1 MPGVLC
7 LARVVLEHLGF
18 FMRSIGSFM
27 QVLKDATNQRRLS
40 VVRSTAATFVGLL
53 LGVCASQ
60 SAWALTV
67 SGSIAANTRW
77 TAAQSPIMVQ
87 GNVTLDQ
94 DATLTVDPGVQIRM
108 EPSSSF
114 TVMRGAVRAVG
125 TQDQPIV
132 ITSAKSSPAPG
143 DWGVWRFTEGTRN
156 EQTQW
161 DYVRFEYGSGL
172 VVEKSSP
179 TLNRVSLRFNNGPAV
194 RIDLESSPVGK
205 GLTAEGNL
213 IDAVLVPAGVIIGQ
227 VSWALAGIP
236 YFVEQGLVEVG
247 LAQMQI
253 EPAEVKVPRNS
264 NVPLRLKLTQPAPQ
278 GGRDLS
284 ITSSAP
290 YVVSSYAI
298 QNTGVLRVPEGASEV
313 NFNVSSLS
321 QLGAASISVSH
332 PELGTAGVRV
342 EVANIPYVDLSVWP
356 SHNQM
361 LAGSPYTVYVDLSEP
376 APSGGLTVPLSS
388 TPSGAVQHP
397 SSVAIAGG
405 ESRGA
410 FVVQGGASGTSATVS
425 AKAPAG
431 YAIREG
437 SVELT
442 FVSEI
447 YPELMAPTSV
457 LVGES
462 VEVPV
467 RSMVPPAP
475 KGGMRAQLSS
485 SDPAILKVTSS
496 EAAVSGEEMYPQT
509 TPPFSVM
516 GVAPGNAR
524 LQLTGAGITPISRDI
539 RVLKP
544 TELYIEANT
553 ENQKFV
559 IGEGLVG
566 QVRVGRKIDPFSYH
580 GYGDS
585 VYVNLTCEDASI
597 CSTQSVYIPS
607 WQQAVSVSIA
617 GNAVGA
623 TKLHASAEHAAS
635 AISDV
640 NVVKPELS
648 WSASSERYM
657 GARQGFSICLS
668 VPDVISYYYNRQVLS
683 GSAWVMDL
691 SLPDQ
696 VPAGLVGA
704 IYDQPEGGA
713 PVTQARIEPGST
725 CTDTLYVSEASRR
738 GSYRIGL
745 SMANGMSSR
754 TEPITVLADDQIEM
768 RPVCGDCLDMTV
780 VQGFTAKFGVQ
791 VTHRGSPVSPSQP
804 LNVHIQC
811 SDASA
816 CSVTSPVEV
825 KPDEDY
831 AYFEVTGL
839 SPGQVNLEA
848 TVPALPDVYP
858 DVGRRSITVVPPS
871 LSFDSRD
878 WQTPEV
884 DVKAGENR
892 TYEICLSEP
901 AWGVR
906 SYSLTDM
913 NIQMSTSN
921 PAVARVTPIDV
932 WPAKQEC
939 LYLEM
944 NFISAGAALL
954 TVNVPGVPAHTKRFE
969 VQP

>member
-1 MPGVLC
+1 
-7 LARVVLEHLGF
+7 
-18 FMRSIGSFM
+18 M

-77 TAAQSPIMVQ
+77 TAAQSPVTVQ

-161 DYVRFEYGSGL
+161 DYVRVEYGSGL

-213 IDAVLVPAGVIIGQ
+213 IDAVLVPAGVITGQ

-247 LAQMQI
+247 LAQMLI
-253 EPAEVKVPRNS
+253 EPAEIKVPRNS

-284 ITSSAP
+284 FVSSA
-290 YVVSSYAI
+290 SYI
-298 QNTGVLRVPEGASEV
+298 VQGPGVLRVPEGASEV
-313 NFNVSSLS
+313 NFNVSSQS

-376 APSGGLTVPLSS
+376 APSGGIAVPLFS
-388 TPSGAVQHP
+388 TPAGAVQHP
-397 SSVAIAGG
+397 ASVAIAGG

-410 FVVQGGASGTSATVS
+410 FVVQGGASGTTATVS

-437 SVELT
+437 SVDLE
-442 FVSEI
+442 FVSGLYAEF
-447 YPELMAPTSV
+447 LAPSRM
-457 LVGES
+457 LVGEQLEIS
-462 VEVPV
+462 VRQV
-467 RSMVPPAP
+467 VPPAP
-475 KGGMRAQLSS
+475 KGGLKAQMDSS
-485 SDPAILKVTSS
+485 APSVLKVIVN
-496 EAAVSGEEMYPQT
+496 EASVSGENLYPQT
-509 TPPFSVM
+509 TPSFQIQAI
-516 GVAPGNAR
+516 APGNAR
-524 LQLTGAGITPISRDI
+524 LQLSGAGFTASQNNIT
-539 RVLKP
+539 VVKP
-544 TELYIEANT
+544 TELFIEAVSGSG
-553 ENQKFV
+553 QIAV
-559 IGEGLVG
+559 GEGLIG
-566 QVRVGRKIDPFSYH
+566 KVRLRRKMEPFSYH
-580 GYGDS
+580 GYDRLT
-585 VYVNLTCEDASI
+585 VALTCEDSSV
-597 CSTQSVYIPS
+597 CSAQSVYFPYWGDTVDVPVIGY
-607 WQQAVSVSIA
+607 AA
-617 GNAVGA
+617 GV
-623 TKLHASAEHAAS
+623 TKLHASAEHAVA
-635 AISDV
+635 AVADV
-640 NVVKPELS
+640 HVVKPHLV
-648 WSASSERYM
+648 WTDYWDTTDDNGVNSERFM
-657 GARQGFSICLS
+657 GVRQGFRICLS
-668 VPDVISYYYNRQVLS
+668 VPEAAPYYNRQVLNS
-683 GSAWVMDL
+683 AAWVMDL

-696 VPAGLVGA
+696 VPAGLVSA

-713 PVTQARIEPGST
+713 PVTQARIEPGSA
-725 CTDTLYVSEASRR
+725 CTVPLYVGEASTR

-745 SMANGMSSR
+745 STANGMSSR
-754 TEPITVLADDQIEM
+754 TEPVTVLADDQIAM
-768 RPVCGDCLDMTV
+768 SAVCGDCSALTV

-791 VTHRGSPVSPSQP
+791 ATYRGSPASLSQP

-811 SDASA
+811 SDASV
-816 CSVTSPVEV
+816 CSATSPVEV
-825 KPDEDY
+825 KPNEEY
-831 AYFEVTGL
+831 AYLEVTGL

-848 TVPALPDVYP
+848 TVPAFPDVYP
-858 DVGRRSITVVPPS
+858 DVGRRSIKVVPPS
-871 LSFDSRD
+871 LSIDSRGWD
-878 WQTPEV
+878 LAETANV
-884 DVKAGENR
+884 GDVR
-892 TYEICLSEP
+892 SYEICLSAP

-906 SYSLTDM
+906 SYSLSDM
-913 NIQMSTSN
+913 NIQVEMSDE
-921 PAVARVTPIDV
+921 AVASVVAPVMWSAR
-932 WPAKQEC
+932 QEC
-939 LYLEM
+939 
-944 NFISAGAALL
+944 ISVELQFLSLGTSLL
-954 TVNVPGVPAHTKRFE
+954 TINVPGIPVHTKRFD
-969 VQP
+969 VRPPA

>member
-1 MPGVLC
+1 MQGVLC

-40 VVRSTAATFVGLL
+40 VVRSTAATFMGLL

-77 TAAQSPIMVQ
+77 TAAQSPVTVQ

-114 TVMRGAVRAVG
+114 AVMRGAVRAVG

-161 DYVRFEYGSGL
+161 DYVRVEYGSGL

-194 RIDLESSPVGK
+194 RVDLESSPVGK

-213 IDAVLVPAGVIIGQ
+213 INAVLVPAGVITGQ

-247 LAQMQI
+247 LAQMLI

-284 ITSSAP
+284 FVSSA
-290 YVVSSYAI
+290 SYI
-298 QNTGVLRVPEGASEV
+298 VQGPGVLRVPEGASEV

-410 FVVQGGASGTSATVS
+410 FVVQGGASGTTATVS

-437 SVELT
+437 SVDLE
-442 FVSEI
+442 FVSDLYVEF
-447 YPELMAPTSV
+447 LAPSRM
-457 LVGES
+457 LVGEQLEIS
-462 VEVPV
+462 VRQV
-467 RSMVPPAP
+467 VPPAP
-475 KGGMRAQLSS
+475 KGGLKAQMDSS
-485 SDPAILKVTSS
+485 APSVLKVIVN
-496 EAAVSGEEMYPQT
+496 EASVSGENLYPQT
-509 TPPFSVM
+509 TPSFQIQAI
-516 GVAPGNAR
+516 APGNAR
-524 LQLTGAGITPISRDI
+524 LQLSGAGFTSGPNDI
-539 RVLKP
+539 QVVKP
-544 TELYIEANT
+544 TELFIEANT
-553 ENQKFV
+553 ENQKLV

-566 QVRVGRKIDPFSYH
+566 PVRVGRKIDPFSYH

-585 VYVNLTCEDASI
+585 VYVNLTCEDSSI

-607 WQQAVSVSIA
+607 WQQSVSIFIA

-623 TKLHASAEHAAS
+623 TKLHASAEHAVA
-635 AISDV
+635 AIADV
-640 NVVKPELS
+640 NVVKPELT

-657 GARQGFSICLS
+657 GVRQGFNICLS
-668 VPDVISYYYNRQVLS
+668 VPDVISYSYNRQVLS

-696 VPAGLVGA
+696 VPAGLVSA

-754 TEPITVLADDQIEM
+754 TEPITVLADDQIAM
-768 RPVCGDCLDMTV
+768 SAVCGDCIELTV

-839 SPGQVNLEA
+839 SPGRVNLEA

-858 DVGRRSITVVPPS
+858 DVGRTAIRVVPPS

-884 DVKAGENR
+884 DVKVGESR
-892 TYEICLSEP
+892 TYEVCLSEP

-932 WPAKQEC
+932 WPAKQGC